1 VRSADCSSYPPHLAC
16 KQLGDETAV
25 EHGDNRY
32 YRGISHCGRPLRGW
46 LRHTGDI
53 PV

>member
-1 VRSADCSSYPPHLAC
+1 VPLRSANCSSYLPSLFC

-25 EHGDNRY
+25 EYRY